1 METFLDSLLISR
13 VSKARK
19 LMIMIKRG
27 GLSFFLLLR
36 VVEPPKSVVLDASSP
51 GLTNNLHTSI
61 YIKSCALYLI

>member
-1 METFLDSLLISR
+1 METFLDSLIISR

-27 GLSFFLLLR
+27 GLFFFFFLLL

-51 GLTNNLHTSI
+51 RSN
-61 YIKSCALYLI
+61 

>member
-1 METFLDSLLISR
+1 
-13 VSKARK
+13 
-19 LMIMIKRG
+19 MIMIKRG
-27 GLSFFLLLR
+27 GLCVFFFFLLR